1 MRKLKYSFH
10 KIALNQIYMSH
21 VLPILEY
28 SCTVWGG
35 RTVQYCLA
43 LERLQNEAARIVT
56 GLTRSVSLENLY
68 RECGWRPLSERRMKN
83 KLVFMYNVV
92 YERVPSYISDL
103 IPPLVIET
111 TQYPLKNNNNIMF
124 PFARTEISRRS
135 CIPSSISLWNSLEH
149 DFREAQYVNAFKYQL
164 KKHKFST
171 SQVPLYYFDGERHFS
186 VMHARMRNKCSNLK
200 HDLYSNHLVQSPF
213 CNCADV
219 SEDAEHF
226 CFKCTNFTRERIAL
240 FHATRNLHPLNLNKV
255 LLRDENLSV
264 QDNKSLF
271 KGIQTYIKSTRRF
284 NNPNEIHFIFILG
297 IALWMSLSA
306 VFPDEVLFTYLFTY
320 FTYLLILLRY
330 RKLYDLSAKV
340 SAYFFACILLHFL
353 SSLLKTSLTFK
364 CLTEHLLADFSYSL
378 PLDTYL

>member
-10 KIALNQIYMSH
+10 RIALNQIYMSH

-56 GLTRSVSLENLY
+56 GLTVTGSVSLENLY
-68 RECGWRPLSERRMKN
+68 RECGWHPLSERRMKN

-92 YERVPSYISDL
+92 YEIVPSYISDL

-111 TQYPLKNNNNIMF
+111 TQYPLKIITISCFHLLVRKFLVDLVFRLLYHYGIHSNMISAKHNMSTRLKTNVRNINF
-124 PFARTEISRRS
+124 LPRRY
-135 CIPSSISLWNSLEH
+135 H
-149 DFREAQYVNAFKYQL
+149 
-164 KKHKFST
+164 
-171 SQVPLYYFDGERHFS
+171 FDGERHFS

-284 NNPNEIHFIFILG
+284 NNPNEIHFIFIFG

-340 SAYFFACILLHFL
+340 SAYFLACNLLPFL
-353 SSLLKTSLTFK
+353 SSLLKNVSLYVLCVCIYLYICFQYG
-364 CLTEHLLADFSYSL
+364 FS
-378 PLDTYL
+378 